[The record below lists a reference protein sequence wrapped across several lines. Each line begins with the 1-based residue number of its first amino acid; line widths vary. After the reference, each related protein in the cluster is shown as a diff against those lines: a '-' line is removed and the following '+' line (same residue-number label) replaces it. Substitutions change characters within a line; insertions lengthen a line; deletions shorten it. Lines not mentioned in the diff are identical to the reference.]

1 MPNKTAR
8 KELSSETIAV
18 ILALHKL
25 GYSASR
31 IQKEEGLTKDIPK
44 STITFQIRRAKKH
57 QNDPFVKAIRTGRP
71 LKLDARAERR
81 LVRFM
86 DRNPFETLTCLSTP
100 GKSGCRMCVNTT
112 RKYLDKNEYYA
123 FRPRRKPYLT
133 EAHKK
138 ERLRWA
144 RIYKSWTLED

>member
-1 MPNKTAR
+1 
-8 KELSSETIAV
+8 
-18 ILALHKL
+18 
-25 GYSASR
+25 
-31 IQKEEGLTKDIPK
+31 
-44 STITFQIRRAKKH
+44 
-57 QNDPFVKAIRTGRP
+57 
-71 LKLDARAERR
+71 
-81 LVRFM
+81 M
-86 DRNPFETLTCLSTP
+86 DRNPFETLTCLFTP

-133 EAHKK
+133 EAYKK